1 MNTSVHRL
9 LDEAFAGLPATD
21 DVQDLKEEIRA
32 NLLDR
37 VAELTASGVD
47 GDAAAR
53 RAVDELGDVRAL
65 VDGADVAAEV
75 PAAPSPGV
83 ASAAAAAAGRPP
95 VLPRR
100 RDVAGLV
107 VAIGVVLLAL
117 APLVMIGGFVV
128 DAFGSHRLDHLGP
141 ALPFQLVGPLLIGPV
156 VGWIVGAV
164 LVRETATRYGMPL
177 RRAVAYGIASA
188 LLVLGMVG
196 GIEAGVLFERAR
208 VTVQTA
214 VPLLVAGGAW
224 LAYLLASQTNRR
236 KPWVLEQARSDGGYR
251 PSRRYVTGVVIASA
265 VVLSPF
271 VGVLIALAG
280 NIYGMVPLL
289 VGALLAGPAIGWI
302 VGATLVRETR
312 TRYGMPRQR
321 AIAYGFASALVA
333 LSVFV
338 GTTGYTSSM
347 NPFYAMMMLPVLLVG
362 GAWLAYLLA
371 SQTNRRKPWVLER
384 ARERA
389 GSRASGPGDSRPGLP

>member
-1 MNTSVHRL
+1 MNTLVHRL

-21 DVQDLKEEIRA
+21 DVQDLKEEIRV

-37 VAELTASGVD
+37 VAELTASGAD

-53 RAVDELGDVRAL
+53 RAVEELGDVRAL
-65 VDGADVAAEV
+65 VDGGSVRDT
-75 PAAPSPGV
+75 APGE
-83 ASAAAAAAGRPP
+83 
-95 VLPRR
+95 
-100 RDVAGLV
+100 
-107 VAIGVVLLAL
+107 
-117 APLVMIGGFVV
+117 
-128 DAFGSHRLDHLGP
+128 RLSL
-141 ALPFQLVGPLLIGPV
+141 
-156 VGWIVGAV
+156 
-164 LVRETATRYGMPL
+164 
-177 RRAVAYGIASA
+177 
-188 LLVLGMVG
+188 
-196 GIEAGVLFERAR
+196 
-208 VTVQTA
+208 
-214 VPLLVAGGAW
+214 
-224 LAYLLASQTNRR
+224 
-236 KPWVLEQARSDGGYR
+236 R
-251 PSRRYVTGVVIASA
+251 PSRRYTIGVVIASA

-280 NIYGMVPLL
+280 NIYGMIPLL

-338 GTTGYTSSM
+338 GTAGYTSSM

-389 GSRASGPGDSRPGLP
+389 GSRASGPGDSRPSLP